1 MKYTLYIIAFLAVLM
16 ASFYFG
22 YQYKGDNEIIRT
34 DTLTITRIDTIRI
47 TEVKYIKEHIIDT
60 INVPIIS
67 NSIHTDTIRINDTL
81 FIQLPI
87 TQKLYADERY
97 KAWVSGYRAKLDSI
111 EVYQKT
117 ITNTIDNYIKPK
129 RWTITAGVGYGI
141 SRNGLEPFVGVM
153 AGYRIF

>member
-1 MKYTLYIIAFLAVLM
+1 M

-22 YQYKGDNEIIRT
+22 YQYKGERVIVHT
-34 DTLTITRIDTIRI
+34 DTLRITKIDTIRI
-47 TEVKYIKEHIIDT
+47 TQVKYIKEHIIDT
-60 INVPIIS
+60 LFVPIIS
-67 NSIHTDTIRINDTL
+67 NNTDTIRINDTL

-87 TQKLYADERY
+87 TQKMYADESY

-117 ITNTIDNYIKPK
+117 ITNTINNYIKPK

>member
-1 MKYTLYIIAFLAVLM
+1 V
-16 ASFYFG
+16 
-22 YQYKGDNEIIRT
+22 
-34 DTLTITRIDTIRI
+34 
-47 TEVKYIKEHIIDT
+47 KEHIIDT
-60 INVPIIS
+60 INIPIIS
-67 NSIHTDTIRINDTL
+67 NSIHTDTIRINDSL

-117 ITNTIDNYIKPK
+117 ITKTINNYIKPK